1 MRHGGG
7 VLGLVAPAT
16 SWGLFWGGWA
26 ALIPTLK
33 DELALDDRQLGLA
46 LFAVPVAAVPAML
59 LTGPLARRLGPRTL
73 PLVTAAFALGTLAV
87 AAAGSRWTF
96 AAALLL
102 IGAAS
107 GAIEVALNATT
118 AAREAL
124 TGERLFNKVQA
135 ATPLAMV
142 LAAPAVGLALHLG
155 ASARAILVAIA
166 VLVALSAILAID
178 RRRWQEQE
186 LDPEP
191 AARTDR
197 AHGRL
202 LVALLVVGAVGGT
215 VLLMENT
222 VEQWGAIHLADDLGA
237 GSFLAAC
244 GPAAYMAGL
253 SVGRMLAQW
262 RGERV
267 GDRALVLVGG
277 ALGGLGLAVAAAAW
291 STASTLAGFALA
303 GVGLAP
309 VVPTLLAATGRAVA
323 PQQRPQAISL
333 VTTVSYAGFL
343 GAPPLVGTLAGH
355 LGLGTVLG
363 LVALCGV
370 VVVTGSQAL
379 RLLPT
384 EGTGDPEADAGT
396 DPRADPAGPVDP
408 TVGSAGRSEDPAT
421 DPAGRT
427 DGADDRGSPHGPSRS
442 HGSSEPSGSREP
454 GGPSGSHRPDRPNG
468 PNRKGVSR

>member
-87 AAAGSRWTF
+87 AGTGSRWTF
-96 AAALLL
+96 SAALLV

-166 VLVALSAILAID
+166 VLVALSAVLAID
-178 RRRWQEQE
+178 GRRWQEQE
-186 LDPEP
+186 PDP
-191 AARTDR
+191 AGTTRAGR

-202 LVALLVVGAVGGT
+202 LTALLVVGAVGGI

-237 GSFLAAC
+237 GSFVAAC
-244 GPAAYMAGL
+244 GPAVYMAGL
-253 SVGRMLAQW
+253 SAGRMLAQW

-267 GDRALVLVGG
+267 GERTLVLVGG
-277 ALGGLGLAVAAAAW
+277 ALGGLGLALAAAAW
-291 STASTLAGFALA
+291 STPSTLAGFALA

-309 VVPTLLAATGRAVA
+309 VVPTLLAATGRAVG
-323 PQQRPQAISL
+323 PERRPQAISL

-343 GAPPLVGTLAGH
+343 GAPPLVGTLAGR

-363 LVALCGV
+363 IVALCGV
-370 VVVTGSQAL
+370 MVVAGSASL
-379 RLLPT
+379 RLLPA
-384 EGTGDPEADAGT
+384 EHPDEAGT
-396 DPRADPAGPVDP
+396 EHPD
-408 TVGSAGRSEDPAT
+408 
-421 DPAGRT
+421 
-427 DGADDRGSPHGPSRS
+427 
-442 HGSSEPSGSREP
+442 EP
-454 GGPSGSHRPDRPNG
+454 GVDGPDRPDRPDHEAGTPSDKRGERGDPRPSGGPGEPTRPSRTNHPNHPHH
-468 PNRKGVSR
+468 PNRPNEKGVSR

>member
-46 LFAVPVAAVPAML
+46 LFAVPVAAVPTML

-87 AAAGSRWTF
+87 AGAGSRWTF
-96 AAALLL
+96 SAALLV
-102 IGAAS
+102 IGATS

-166 VLVALSAILAID
+166 VLVALSAVLAID
-178 RRRWQEQE
+178 GRRWQERE
-186 LDPEP
+186 PDP
-191 AARTDR
+191 AGTTGAGR

-202 LVALLVVGAVGGT
+202 LTALLVVGAVGGI

-222 VEQWGAIHLADDLGA
+222 VEQWGAIHLTDDLGA
-237 GSFLAAC
+237 GSFVAAC
-244 GPAAYMAGL
+244 GPAVYMAGL
-253 SVGRMLAQW
+253 SAGRILAQW

-267 GDRALVLVGG
+267 GERTLVLVGG
-277 ALGGLGLAVAAAAW
+277 ALGGLGLALAAAAW

-309 VVPTLLAATGRAVA
+309 IVPTLLAATGRAVG
-323 PQQRPQAISL
+323 PERRPQAISL

-343 GAPPLVGTLAGH
+343 GAPPLVGTLAGR

-363 LVALCGV
+363 IVALCGV
-370 VVVTGSQAL
+370 MVVAGSGSL
-379 RLLPT
+379 RLLPA
-384 EGTGDPEADAGT
+384 EHPDEPGT
-396 DPRADPAGPVDP
+396 D
-408 TVGSAGRSEDPAT
+408 
-421 DPAGRT
+421 
-427 DGADDRGSPHGPSRS
+427 
-442 HGSSEPSGSREP
+442 
-454 GGPSGSHRPDRPNG
+454 RPDRPDRPDHEAGTPSDRRGERGDPRPSGG
-468 PNRKGVSR
+468 PGEPTPPNHTNHRNHPNHPNHPNEKGVSR

>member
-1 MRHGGG
+1 MRHGGGG

-59 LTGPLARRLGPRTL
+59 LTGPVARRLGPRTL

-87 AAAGSRWTF
+87 AGAGSRWTF
-96 AAALLL
+96 SAALLV

-166 VLVALSAILAID
+166 VLVALSAVLAID
-178 RRRWQEQE
+178 GRRWQEQE
-186 LDPEP
+186 PDP
-191 AARTDR
+191 AGTTRAGR

-202 LVALLVVGAVGGT
+202 LTALLVVGTVGAI

-237 GSFLAAC
+237 GSFVAAC
-244 GPAAYMAGL
+244 GPAVYMAGL
-253 SVGRMLAQW
+253 SAGRMLAQW

-267 GDRALVLVGG
+267 DERTLVLVGG
-277 ALGGLGLAVAAAAW
+277 ALGGLGLALAAAAW

-309 VVPTLLAATGRAVA
+309 VVPTLLAATGRAVG
-323 PQQRPQAISL
+323 PERRPQAISL

-343 GAPPLVGTLAGH
+343 SAPPLVGTLAGR

-363 LVALCGV
+363 IVALCGV
-370 VVVTGSQAL
+370 MVVAGSGSL
-379 RLLPT
+379 RLLPVDHT
-384 EGTGDPEADAGT
+384 DEA
-396 DPRADPAGPVDP
+396 
-408 TVGSAGRSEDPAT
+408 
-421 DPAGRT
+421 
-427 DGADDRGSPHGPSRS
+427 GADRPNQ
-442 HGSSEPSGSREP
+442 
-454 GGPSGSHRPDRPNG
+454 PDRPNHEAGTPSDKRGDRGERGDPRPSGG
-468 PNRKGVSR
+468 PGEPTRPNHTNHRNHPNHPNHPNEKGVSR

>member
-7 VLGLVAPAT
+7 ALGLVAPAT

-26 ALIPTLK
+26 ALIPTIK
-33 DELALDDRQLGLA
+33 DELSLDDRQLGLA

-73 PLVTAAFALGTLAV
+73 PLVTAAFAGGILAV

-155 ASARAILVAIA
+155 ASARAILVTIA
-166 VLVALSAILAID
+166 VLVALSAIPAID

-186 LDPEP
+186 DPEP
-191 AARTDR
+191 AAHTDR

-202 LVALLVVGAVGGT
+202 LVGLLVVGAVGGT

-222 VEQWGAIHLADDLGA
+222 VEQWGAIHLADGLGA

-253 SVGRMLAQW
+253 SAGRLLAQW

-267 GDRALVLVGG
+267 GDQALVLVGG
-277 ALGGLGLAVAAAAW
+277 VLGGLGLALAAAAW

-323 PQQRPQAISL
+323 PERRAQAISL

-343 GAPPLVGTLAGH
+343 GAPPLVGTLAGQ

-363 LVALCGV
+363 LVALCGAV
-370 VVVTGSQAL
+370 VVAAGSRSL
-379 RLLPT
+379 RLLPA
-384 EGTGDPEADAGT
+384 EETGDPAPKGGT
-396 DPRADPAGPVDP
+396 DPSTDPPGRADRAADHAGAGER
-408 TVGSAGRSEDPAT
+408 GSASASDEP
-421 DPAGRT
+421 P
-427 DGADDRGSPHGPSRS
+427 GS
-442 HGSSEPSGSREP
+442 
-454 GGPSGSHRPDRPNG
+454 SGSHRPGRPNR
-468 PNRKGVSR
+468 PHPKGVSR

>member
-87 AAAGSRWTF
+87 AVVGSRWTF

-155 ASARAILVAIA
+155 ASARAILVTIA
-166 VLVALSAILAID
+166 VLVALSAVLAID
-178 RRRWQEQE
+178 RRRWQEQ
-186 LDPEP
+186 DPGPDSP
-191 AARTDR
+191 ADR

-202 LVALLVVGAVGGT
+202 LVALLVVGSVGGT

-237 GSFLAAC
+237 GSLLAAC

-253 SVGRMLAQW
+253 SAGRMLAQW
-262 RGERV
+262 RGERI
-267 GDRALVLVGG
+267 GDRTLVLVGG
-277 ALGGLGLAVAAAAW
+277 VLGGLGLALAAAAW

-309 VVPTLLAATGRAVA
+309 VVPTLLAATGRAVG
-323 PQQRPQAISL
+323 PKRRPQAISL

-355 LGLGTVLG
+355 LGLSTVLG
-363 LVALCGV
+363 IVALCGV
-370 VVVTGSQAL
+370 VVVMGSQSL
-379 RLLPT
+379 RLLPA
-384 EGTGDPEADAGT
+384 EGTGDPETGPGT
-396 DPRADPAGPVDP
+396 NPAVDPADPVD
-408 TVGSAGRSEDPAT
+408 SAGRAD
-421 DPAGRT
+421 R
-427 DGADDRGSPHGPSRS
+427 ADDRDPPGRQDDSGDGNDSSDERSSPK
-442 HGSSEPSGSREP
+442 GSR
-454 GGPSGSHRPDRPNG
+454 GASTSSGPHRPDRPNR